1 MLSINL
7 IDFNLFQWALFQGK
21 SGEQPLPNKPR
32 LWKDLPEEL
41 LSTTLPTQAAKA
53 WLSAK
58 PALSV
63 FRDTTWKTKFDDIG
77 YKWVPL
83 LVHKNCVQMFGFVI
97 KAYLYFFNV

>member
-41 LSTTLPTQAAKA
+41 LYTTLPTQAAKA
-53 WLSAK
+53 SLSAK

-63 FRDTTWKTKFDDIG
+63 FRDTTWKTESLMILDTSEF
-77 YKWVPL
+77 L
-83 LVHKNCVQMFGFVI
+83 C
-97 KAYLYFFNV
+97 